1 MTRNLATENIKGL
14 KGTLMLK
21 LFKEFQDQS
30 KINIPYK
37 KVWGKYRAA
46 PKNHNQCTI
55 SPQENNQGLIKDH

>member
-37 KVWGKYRAA
+37 KV
-46 PKNHNQCTI
+46 
-55 SPQENNQGLIKDH
+55 